1 MKLND
6 NQVQTVRTAALQVID
21 SMVAI
26 LKECNGDLTLATYIK
41 EKIKKANGWMR
52 IAEEHCDD
60 VLKEAGIL

>member
-6 NQVQTVRTAALQVID
+6 EQIRTVRTAALQVID

-41 EKIKKANGWMR
+41 EKVKKANGWIR
-52 IAEEHCDD
+52 IVDERCDK
-60 VLKEAGIL
+60 VLEEAGIL